1 MIEAKYKAFY
11 KRIADIL
18 TIKENG
24 TNSMS
29 ETKKRKI
36 VSSRHLA
43 TGKAWQASEFEYG
56 LIIAYNG
63 FNRWM
68 HKCMAACGHPELNGL
83 EILVV
88 HHINHRESSKRL
100 SDICFLL
107 NIDDTHTVNYAIK
120 KLLKAD
126 LVKGQKQ
133 GKEMFYSTTE
143 KGQNVCERYREIREQ
158 CLLESIT
165 RVDGMDEELGEIAN
179 TLRTLSGMY
188 DQASRA
194 ASSL

>member
-1 MIEAKYKAFY
+1 MKSA
-11 KRIADIL
+11 
-18 TIKENG
+18 
-24 TNSMS
+24 
-29 ETKKRKI
+29 KKRKI

-43 TGKAWQASEFEYG
+43 SGDVWQASEFEYG

-63 FNRWM
+63 FTRWM
-68 HKCMAACGHPELNGL
+68 HKCMAASGHPELNGL

-88 HHINHRESSKRL
+88 HHINHRESQKRL

-120 KLLKAD
+120 KLIKAE
-126 LVKGQKQ
+126 LVAGKKQ
-133 GKEMFYSTTE
+133 GKEMFYSTTD
-143 KGQNVCERYREIREQ
+143 KGKEVCERYRELRDQ
-158 CLLESIT
+158 CLLDSIS
-165 RVDGMDEELGEIAN
+165 RVDGMDDELGEIAKV
-179 TLRTLSGMY
+179 LRTLSGMY

>member
-1 MIEAKYKAFY
+1 
-11 KRIADIL
+11 
-18 TIKENG
+18 
-24 TNSMS
+24 
-29 ETKKRKI
+29 
-36 VSSRHLA
+36 
-43 TGKAWQASEFEYG
+43 
-56 LIIAYNG
+56 
-63 FNRWM
+63 
-68 HKCMAACGHPELNGL
+68 
-83 EILVV
+83 
-88 HHINHRESSKRL
+88 

-120 KLLKAD
+120 KLLKAE

>member
-1 MIEAKYKAFY
+1 
-11 KRIADIL
+11 
-18 TIKENG
+18 
-24 TNSMS
+24 
-29 ETKKRKI
+29 
-36 VSSRHLA
+36 
-43 TGKAWQASEFEYG
+43 
-56 LIIAYNG
+56 
-63 FNRWM
+63 
-68 HKCMAACGHPELNGL
+68 MAACGHPELNGL

-126 LVKGQKQ
+126 LVKGKKQ

-143 KGQNVCERYREIREQ
+143 KGQDVCDRYREIREQ

-165 RVDGMDEELGEIAN
+165 RVDGMDEELGEVAN

>member
-1 MIEAKYKAFY
+1 
-11 KRIADIL
+11 
-18 TIKENG
+18 
-24 TNSMS
+24 
-29 ETKKRKI
+29 
-36 VSSRHLA
+36 
-43 TGKAWQASEFEYG
+43 
-56 LIIAYNG
+56 
-63 FNRWM
+63 
-68 HKCMAACGHPELNGL
+68 MAACGHPELNGL

-120 KLLKAD
+120 KLLKAE

>member
-1 MIEAKYKAFY
+1 
-11 KRIADIL
+11 
-18 TIKENG
+18 
-24 TNSMS
+24 
-29 ETKKRKI
+29 
-36 VSSRHLA
+36 
-43 TGKAWQASEFEYG
+43 
-56 LIIAYNG
+56 
-63 FNRWM
+63 
-68 HKCMAACGHPELNGL
+68 MAACGHPELNGL

-120 KLLKAD
+120 KLLKAE

-133 GKEMFYSTTE
+133 GKEMYYSTTE

>member
-1 MIEAKYKAFY
+1 
-11 KRIADIL
+11 
-18 TIKENG
+18 
-24 TNSMS
+24 
-29 ETKKRKI
+29 
-36 VSSRHLA
+36 
-43 TGKAWQASEFEYG
+43 
-56 LIIAYNG
+56 
-63 FNRWM
+63 
-68 HKCMAACGHPELNGL
+68 MAACGHPELNGL

-165 RVDGMDEELGEIAN
+165 RVDGMDEELGEVAN

>member
-1 MIEAKYKAFY
+1 
-11 KRIADIL
+11 
-18 TIKENG
+18 
-24 TNSMS
+24 
-29 ETKKRKI
+29 
-36 VSSRHLA
+36 
-43 TGKAWQASEFEYG
+43 
-56 LIIAYNG
+56 
-63 FNRWM
+63 
-68 HKCMAACGHPELNGL
+68 MAACGHPELNGL

-120 KLLKAD
+120 KLLKAG

-143 KGQNVCERYREIREQ
+143 KGQNVCDRYREIREQ

-165 RVDGMDEELGEIAN
+165 RVDGMDEELGEVAN